1 MSRNPYDF
9 TKPVKDKKYFSGRS
23 DELKEINNYLD
34 LTKGD
39 DPSFYNMS
47 IIGNRASGKTSF
59 LNVIENISIEKK
71 LLPIKIA
78 LNNEIVDNETL
89 LFREMFDGIF
99 TRGAENGMYGGL
111 KDKIYLNFRKAID
124 SLTIEAEIPLWFC
137 KAYIGSKDNQ
147 SSSFPQQVLQHD
159 LNEFYKEAKKCGI
172 NGIILLFDECDL
184 FQKIFQKR
192 KN

>member
-124 SLTIEAEIPLWFC
+124 SITLAGIPTYIKPLRTIKLIP
-137 KAYIGSKDNQ
+137 
-147 SSSFPQQVLQHD
+147 
-159 LNEFYKEAKKCGI
+159 
-172 NGIILLFDECDL
+172 
-184 FQKIFQKR
+184 
-192 KN
+192 